1 VRRRRPPPAGFPPF
15 DPDAFGPDFAPF
27 GPDFAPF
34 DPDVCRLYPVRV
46 RAPGMLRDA
55 ASEVVVFGI
64 GMPELLII
72 LVVALLVLGPRKLP
86 EAARSLGRGM
96 AEFRRASSDLRNSL
110 TAPIDEIK
118 ETVADLD
125 REPETADE
133 APSPPPAP
141 SPASDPKR
149 DG

>member
-1 VRRRRPPPAGFPPF
+1 
-15 DPDAFGPDFAPF
+15 
-27 GPDFAPF
+27 
-34 DPDVCRLYPVRV
+34 
-46 RAPGMLRDA
+46 M
-55 ASEVVVFGI
+55 FGI

-110 TAPIDEIK
+110 STPIDEIK
-118 ETVADLD
+118 ESVADLD
-125 REPETADE
+125 REPAQDDATRPN
-133 APSPPPAP
+133 APASTPAP
-141 SPASDPKR
+141 PEGDPKR